1 MNSKISFQD
10 IIAWLFILLWGYT
23 GLDKLFNYSETVVQ
37 LSKSPMIGSMAPI
50 MGIALPVIELAL
62 VVLLLLDMTKPL
74 ALYLSISLIVA
85 FTTYLIILTRF
96 SYYIPC
102 ACGGIFGKGFIIN
115 GKVFLK
121 LDWQQHIYFNLVFVF
136 LGLLYILLPVKS
148 SAQTSLPKME
158 LA

>member
-1 MNSKISFQD
+1 MHSKISFSD
-10 IIAWLFILLWGYT
+10 IITWLFILLWGYT

-37 LSKSPMIGSMAPI
+37 LSKSPMIGSMGSI
-50 MGIALPVIELAL
+50 VGIALPVIELML
-62 VVLLLLDMTKPL
+62 VVMLLVDRTKPI
-74 ALYLSISLIVA
+74 AIYLSLSMMVT

-102 ACGGIFGKGFIIN
+102 ACGGIFGKGLIIY

-121 LDWQQHIYFNLVFVF
+121 LDWQQHIYFNLVFVI
-136 LGLLYILLPVKS
+136 LGLLYVLLPVKS